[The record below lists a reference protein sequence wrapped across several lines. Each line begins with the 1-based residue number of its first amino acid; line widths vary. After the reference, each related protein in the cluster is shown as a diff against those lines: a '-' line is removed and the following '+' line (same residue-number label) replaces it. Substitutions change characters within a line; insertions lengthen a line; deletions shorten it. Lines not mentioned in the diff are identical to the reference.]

1 MEELLIIV
9 MIIMIMIWITI
20 IIIILLS
27 LYYIYSDAEGS
38 SVRAKKGWNLGILN
52 GSKIRF
58 PSFTVEI

>member
-1 MEELLIIV
+1 

-27 LYYIYSDAEGS
+27 LYYIYSDAEDS